1 MHVRR
6 GPSRIPKGEGF
17 SFRRYMGVW
26 EGVYRSCSPI
36 YLFFLPSPPV
46 EMFVH
51 PGACGPRGP
60 GSGTPQGPEDSVAF
74 WASTVTSRPETLVF
88 LRFLL

>member
-1 MHVRR
+1 MCDVGLPEFRKAKGSRLEGIWGCGRGSIGRVR
-6 GPSRIPKGEGF
+6 P
-17 SFRRYMGVW
+17 YT
-26 EGVYRSCSPI
+26 
-36 YLFFLPSPPV
+36 FFLPSPPV